1 MKVGRKGCEQFHER
15 IKNDIDHQRN
25 PPAKA
30 VAEQTEDERAH
41 GAHRQRDGNR
51 VTEIGDARAEIVRHR
66 HDHKRQ
72 QKKIERVQRP
82 PEKTGEKRVALI
94 TVEEF
99 KKPDRF
105 HSVFQLFAWLLYR
118 KLESQEAAIARESD
132 SSVTRDR
139 RHSPRQ
145 RLYNFASS
153 LAPALLAST
162 MSSNG
167 R

>member
-1 MKVGRKGCEQFHER
+1 
-15 IKNDIDHQRN
+15 
-25 PPAKA
+25 
-30 VAEQTEDERAH
+30 
-41 GAHRQRDGNR
+41 
-51 VTEIGDARAEIVRHR
+51 
-66 HDHKRQ
+66 
-72 QKKIERVQRP
+72 
-82 PEKTGEKRVALI
+82 LI

-105 HSVFQLFAWLLYR
+105 HRVFQLFAWLLYR
-118 KLESQEAAIARESD
+118 KLESQEAANAHESD
-132 SSVTRDR
+132 NSVRGR
-139 RHSPRQ
+139 RRSQRQ